1 VPAYTNI
8 RLTLAPPGHAPLADV
23 YAKVVAS
30 EPLDPRVARVRLEFT
45 ALPDDAKAFLTQI
58 GQSVSVT

>member
-1 VPAYTNI
+1 
-8 RLTLAPPGHAPLADV
+8 
-23 YAKVVAS
+23 VVTS

-45 ALPDDAKAFLTQI
+45 ALPDDARAFLSQV